1 MNPLVRRYLR
11 TAIAF
16 LTIGLLLGAWML
28 YVREFGGSL
37 PVRIRS
43 AHTHALLVGFVML
56 MITGVALWMFP
67 RPRRDDAVFRPALA
81 DLAWWCIAG
90 GTALRVALEVSL
102 SANASAAWR
111 AALVTAGLAQVIGVL
126 LFFGTMWT
134 RIRASGAEL
143 GARGGT
149 GTPS

>member
-16 LTIGLLLGAWML
+16 LGIGLLLGVWML
-28 YVREFGGSL
+28 YVREFGGRL
-37 PVRIRS
+37 PPRIRS

-67 RPRRDDAVFRPALA
+67 RPRPDDAVFRPALA
-81 DLAWWCIAG
+81 DLAWWGIAG
-90 GTALRVALEVSL
+90 GTALRVLLEVGL
-102 SANASAAWR
+102 GPAPSAAWR
-111 AALVTAGLAQVIGVL
+111 ALLVSAGVLQTVGVL

-134 RIRASGAEL
+134 RIRASGAGSERRGSA
-143 GARGGT
+143 GA
-149 GTPS
+149 S

>member
-16 LTIGLLLGAWML
+16 LVLGLGIGIWML
-28 YVREFGGSL
+28 VAREFGAVQ
-37 PVRIRS
+37 PPRIRS

-67 RPRRDDAVFRPALA
+67 RPRQDDQVYRPGLA
-81 DLAWWCIAG
+81 AAAWWAIAL
-90 GTALRVALEVSL
+90 GTGVRVLLELALP
-102 SANASAAWR
+102 ANASVPWR
-111 AALVTAGLAQVIGVL
+111 ALLVGAGVTQALGMV

-134 RIRASGAEL
+134 RIRSSGAASE
-143 GARGGT
+143 RRT
-149 GTPS
+149 

>member
-16 LTIGLLLGAWML
+16 LGIGLLLGVWML
-28 YVREFGGSL
+28 YAREFGGWL
-37 PVRIRS
+37 PPRVRS

-67 RPRRDDAVFRPALA
+67 RPRPDDSIFRPGLA
-81 DLAWWCIAG
+81 AVAWWGITG
-90 GTALRVALEVSL
+90 GTAARVALEIAL
-102 SANASAAWR
+102 GATASSTWR
-111 AALVTAGLAQVIGVL
+111 ALLVAAGVTQTVGVV

-134 RIRASGAEL
+134 RIRAGGAGGERRTRA
-143 GARGGT
+143 GA
-149 GTPS
+149 S

>member
-16 LTIGLLLGAWML
+16 LGVGLVIGVWILF
-28 YVREFGGSL
+28 VREFGGSL
-37 PVRIRS
+37 PVRVLS

-67 RPRRDDAVFRPALA
+67 RPHRDDTVFREGLA
-81 DLAWWCIAG
+81 VLAWWGIAG
-90 GTALRVALEVSL
+90 GTALRVALELTLGPAPAVV
-102 SANASAAWR
+102 WR
-111 AALVTAGLAQVIGVL
+111 ALLVGAGVVQALGVL

-134 RIRASGAEL
+134 RIRST
-143 GARGGT
+143 RVDM
-149 GTPS
+149 P